1 MKKITLSLL
10 LIGLSIT
17 GLQACPICN
26 PDGGESGLFIIWVIG
41 GGITGMFFFLLWSIA
56 SGHYQAVENP
66 KERIVKLNQQTG
78 VKL

>member
-1 MKKITLSLL
+1 MKKMIFSLL
-10 LIGLSIT
+10 LLGFSIT

-56 SGHYQAVENP
+56 SGHYQMVENP
-66 KERIVKLNQQTG
+66 KERIVKLDQGSG